1 MEFGWNLKITEGG
14 GPCKHMRA
22 GLFSGLH
29 SMHTCSHLFALRN
42 LSKFR
47 KEPKGMLYIDLQHL
61 RRCVI
66 WTAQRVVSIDS
77 PYLNFRLNVIVL

>member
-1 MEFGWNLKITEGG
+1 MVLTIACALFPIIPQKMQDMDGVQRNLMITEGR

-47 KEPKGMLYIDLQHL
+47 KEAGGDVIYIDLQHL
-61 RRCVI
+61 GRRVI
-66 WTAQRVVSIDS
+66 
-77 PYLNFRLNVIVL
+77 